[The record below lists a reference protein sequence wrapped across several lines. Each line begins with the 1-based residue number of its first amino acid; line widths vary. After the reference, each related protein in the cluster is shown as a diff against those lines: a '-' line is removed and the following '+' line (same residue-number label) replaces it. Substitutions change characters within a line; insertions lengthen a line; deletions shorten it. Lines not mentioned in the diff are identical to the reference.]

1 MALATRNEIAE
12 QIRDLRAEF
21 DTDSDRATHELA
33 DSLTPIYYND
43 ILTEWADLPNEARDE
58 WQELGAKENATIF
71 DLMQTDLF
79 WFYFNQIA
87 ELWSEIESEHTCE
100 KPATVSIE
108 SARFTGSAVAT
119 CSDCAFV
126 SSLWDCACEL
136 EHDCTET
143 N

>member
-87 ELWSEIESEHTCE
+87 ELWAEIQGEHICE
-100 KPATVSIE
+100 AELAPNLYKSSPMNGAI
-108 SARFTGSAVAT
+108 R
-119 CSDCAFV
+119 CHDCDTLIIAE
-126 SSLWDCACEL
+126 CACEAN